1 MGGDRPEEG
10 RHPHGKKVGIEMNE
24 VKKEVLNAMEKQRKV
39 GLQECRHLQVVAEPE
54 DLKLWGCWTLSG
66 LGWKDLVGG
75 GGQTSTLALG
85 AAGGKGG
92 IYNAPVVPCG
102 SESSIRSFMVVCR
115 MM

>member
-10 RHPHGKKVGIEMNE
+10 RHPHGKKVGTEMNE
-24 VKKEVLNAMEKQRKV
+24 VKREVLNGMEEQRKV
-39 GLQECRHLQVVAEPE
+39 GLQECRHLQVVAEPA
-54 DLKLWGCWTLSG
+54 G
-66 LGWKDLVGG
+66 LLDSVRSRLEIFGVG